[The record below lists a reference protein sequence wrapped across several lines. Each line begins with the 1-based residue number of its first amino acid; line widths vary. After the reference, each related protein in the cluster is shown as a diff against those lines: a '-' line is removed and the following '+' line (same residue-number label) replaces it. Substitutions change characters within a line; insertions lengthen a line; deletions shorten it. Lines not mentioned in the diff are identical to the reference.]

1 VLNNGDINISANIFY
16 NNFDGYQ
23 ALSSDRK
30 ITNIDDAHSYGL
42 ELEAYSM
49 LGEQWQL
56 HAGLGLL
63 KTKIDESA
71 TYSDAV
77 GNELNSA
84 PELTASL
91 GLSHWFTDSLK
102 VNVSANYVDE
112 YYGDLTNTQERIAGG
127 YTITRATISYDSE
140 HWLMSAYINNAL
152 DEEAY
157 TSVEPASG
165 RYPTGYEAVVNP
177 QTLGASVTYR
187 F

>member
-1 VLNNGDINISANIFY
+1 
-16 NNFDGYQ
+16 
-23 ALSSDRK
+23 
-30 ITNIDDAHSYGL
+30 
-42 ELEAYSM
+42 M

-157 TSVEPASG
+157 TSV
-165 RYPTGYEAVVNP
+165 R
-177 QTLGASVTYR
+177 TLL
-187 F
+187 